1 MEYDNELMG
10 ALSAAMQP
18 ATQAYMQEQ
27 AALDG
32 RMMAEPDWVQARDPS
47 LNRFV
52 FNPNQTVGG
61 LAAVESSP
69 YSGGMGGEAMDSS
82 YFEGGVPGGQ
92 YLGLNE
98 AIQPTYYLGQ
108 RFGKP
113 VQDTVTLSTLTSG
126 NPHRVINKTTGE
138 VIYEGA
144 TPQGV
149 VGALDQLTQGG
160 NQDEWEIQ
168 QALGDQWSTV
178 AKQERMENVFTDKFL
193 PMALAA
199 VSGGT
204 LGPVIGAKLGAGK
217 LAAAA
222 GTGLASG
229 AGSTAGHLIGGKP
242 LDEAL
247 KAGAITG
254 LTAGAV
260 SGLGSALSGKTA
272 LAGAGGSK
280 IGSLAPDGLQ
290 GFTPF
295 DPSSITMADLGL
307 GGLGAAGSAAA
318 SAADPIMTVV
328 GNKIGSGVGSGFGGA
343 AGAVGGGL
351 SNIGADLVDQASLGR
366 LADSYNQQPD
376 YGVETPGITV
386 TSTPTA
392 PVSAGGA
399 LGAATGAAGYEILP
413 DGTIQFNQTPDQIDV
428 YGKKNPTVPLG
439 SIAGVAPELL
449 QPVDVAQSVTQQPG
463 APEDPEIKVTGKK
476 PINLLPNV
484 PVDPV
489 QDILQTEGKSLE
501 QEQAEAAE
509 KKGGLGIIGK
519 IGAGLTVADLLGKL
533 LGGGGGGGNN
543 LGPGAAALGTR
554 ASLDPVFGAQLP
566 APRAGGIFSP
576 SSLAPRDM
584 SGIDF
589 ARYGYGPAQSFFE
602 NVPRNADEYR
612 SALSAATAPRPVTP
626 GAGSVPVPPI
636 LQQPFDPNLNTGA
649 APADAIRRLVPDA
662 TDAQITEYLATP
674 EGAQFMQA
682 LRDAG
687 VVTAAK
693 GGKMAAKRGA
703 PKSRDAYAV
712 KGPGTGRSDEI
723 PALLS
728 DGEYVIDAETVAM
741 LGDGSSE
748 AGAKRLDDFR
758 VSIRKHK
765 GRNLAKGKFSANA
778 KRPENYLSGGRV

>member
-32 RMMAEPDWVQARDPS
+32 RMMAEPDWVRARDPS

-61 LAAVESSP
+61 RAVVESSP

-82 YFEGGVPGGQ
+82 YFEGGVPGGK

-126 NPHRVINKTTGE
+126 NPHRVINKTTGK
-138 VIYEGA
+138 VIYEGS

-149 VGALDQLTQGG
+149 VNALDQLTQGG

-242 LDEAL
+242 LDDAL

-272 LAGAGGSK
+272 LAGAGGSE
-280 IGSLAPDGLQ
+280 IGAGASGGLESANL
-290 GFTPF
+290 GV
-295 DPSSITMADLGL
+295 SGL
-307 GGLGAAGSAAA
+307 GSAGSAAA
-318 SAADPIMTVV
+318 GAADPLITVV
-328 GNKIGSGVGSGFGGA
+328 SNKLGNLASSALGAGLGS
-343 AGAVGGGL
+343 
-351 SNIGADLVDQASLGR
+351 IGADLASEASLGR

-399 LGAATGAAGYEILP
+399 LGAVTGAAGYEILP

-439 SIAGVAPELL
+439 SIAGLAPELL
-449 QPVDVAQSVTQQPG
+449 QPVSVTQV
-463 APEDPEIKVTGKK
+463 ADPDMITVKSTPTGK

-489 QDILQTEGKSLE
+489 QDILKTEGKSLE

-509 KKGGLGIIGK
+509 KKKGGLGLLGK
-519 IGAGLTVADLLGKL
+519 VTAGLTIFDLLSKL
-533 LGGGGGGGNN
+533 FGGGGGGGGNT

-554 ASLDPVFGAQLP
+554 ASLDPIFGAQLP
-566 APRAGGIFSP
+566 QPRGIFSP
-576 SSLAPRDM
+576 SSFAPRDM
-584 SGIDF
+584 SGVDF
-589 ARYGYGPAQSFFE
+589 TRYGYGPAQSFFE
-602 NVPRNADEYR
+602 NVPRNAAEYR
-612 SALSAATAPRPVTP
+612 AAMTAASAPRPVTP
-626 GAGSVPVPPI
+626 GAGTVSVPPI
-636 LQQPFDPNLNTGA
+636 FQQPAVEPSTGA

-662 TDAQITEYLATP
+662 TDAEITEFLAST
-674 EGAQFMQA
+674 EGAKFLQA

-778 KRPENYLSGGRV
+778 KRPEKYLSGGRV